1 MRHWRSKVGENCSS
15 LPALQMGID
24 KVGIDKV
31 GIDQMGI
38 DEVGIEVGINQERT
52 LSTSYYL
59 RCWLVFKS
67 TEVLVSFQE
76 Y

>member
-1 MRHWRSKVGENCSS
+1 MRIAHPS
-15 LPALQMGID
+15 LPCKWELTKWELTKWELTKWEA
-24 KVGIDKV
+24 
-31 GIDQMGI
+31 DQMGI

-67 TEVLVSFQE
+67 TEVLVNFQE